1 MSDLF
6 TPQLSKAYDQYLR
19 SYITGTGFERIIL
32 RGGKQRPATT
42 ADLHE
47 SIRYFS
53 SYEKSGEKKGWT
65 IEWESWKS
73 KRLGTQQWPA
83 AISIDSVEDLLYLTD
98 KQEEFDAFTKTLSYI
113 LQQKPVLSKWL
124 AEKPERVLEYKEE
137 WPGLFAVV
145 DFLLTNDVHEY
156 YLRNI
161 PVPVHTKFIETYKTI
176 IWSILSFINPERFSI
191 DGQSFEQTIGVK
203 PKPFLFTLRWLD
215 RSMAETHINGIA
227 VMGLAVEELRQ
238 LNWQPHEIWVVE
250 NETALYML
258 ADKAGGLAIW
268 SRGKA
273 LSLLTDIPMFTNTN
287 LYYWGDLDEDG
298 FAMLNDFRGLYPQV
312 QSRFMDMAC
321 VNTHLPYLDIQPRMY
336 RLEQLERLTN
346 KEHEAFDL
354 LVQKNGR
361 LEQEKLLQSYVNE
374 PGGNKK

>member
-1 MSDLF
+1 MHELF
-6 TPQLSKAYDQYLR
+6 QNQLSNAYYQYL
-19 SYITGTGFERIIL
+19 SNYILGNPYHKLKL
-32 RGGKQRPATT
+32 RGGKQRPVTT
-42 ADLHE
+42 AALHE
-47 SIRYFS
+47 AVRYYQS
-53 SYEKSGEKKGWT
+53 LEKTADRKGWT

-73 KRLGTQQWPA
+73 KKLGIQQWPA
-83 AISIDSVEDLLYLTD
+83 AISIDSPEDLLYLTE
-98 KQEEFDAFTKTLSYI
+98 KQQEFDEFTKTLRFI

-145 DFLLTNDVHEY
+145 DFLLINDVSDY

-176 IWSILSFINPERFSI
+176 IWSILSFINPDRFSI

-215 RSMAETHINGIA
+215 RSMAETHTNGIS

-238 LNWQPHEIWVVE
+238 LNWEPHEIWVVE

-258 ADKAGGLAIW
+258 PAKAGSLAIW

-273 LSLLTDIPMFTNTN
+273 LSLLNDIPLFINTN

-298 FAMLNDFRGLYPQV
+298 FAMLNDFRGLYPHV

-321 VNTHLPYLDIQPRMY
+321 VNTHLPYMDIQPRMY

-346 KEHEAFDL
+346 KEHEAFDF

-361 LEQEKLLQSYVNE
+361 LEQEKIIQVYVKDINS
-374 PGGNKK
+374 